1 MAKAKVDVK
10 QVKSVA
16 QKGGVKIPPAPQA
29 PVKVQKPEQLKKQA
43 QERAKKR
50 MKMLIRVA
58 IFAAVALVI
67 GLVVYLVKFH
77 GRMPKDAFNT
87 AVEYAYKSKTEK
99 FRGMFSSDSIALVEA
114 GDGNADE
121 SWAHLMNGIS
131 PTKKP
136 EVKSAKTEN
145 KKGIETA
152 HLTVLIDGE
161 DRNVYMVKEDG
172 AWKINLNVA
181 INPQKLTLPDNIPPE
196 YLQNFEYDE
205 DEAWWENPGEDED
218 GGDKGKGGKG
228 GGKGF
233 LSKIFKR

>member
-16 QKGGVKIPPAPQA
+16 QKGGVKVPPAP
-29 PVKVQKPEQLKKQA
+29 VRVQKPEQLKKQA
-43 QERAKKR
+43 EARAKAR

-58 IFAAVALVI
+58 IFAGVALII
-67 GLVVYLVKFH
+67 GLIVYFVKFH

-99 FRGMFSSDSIALVEA
+99 FRGMFSSDSIALVES
-114 GDGNADE
+114 GDGNAEE
-121 SWAHLMNGIS
+121 SWQHLMDGIS
-131 PTKKP
+131 PEDKP
-136 EVKSAKTEN
+136 KVKETKTEN

-152 HLTVLIDGE
+152 RMTVLIDGE
-161 DRNVYMVKEDG
+161 DRNIHMIKEDG

-196 YLQNFEYDE
+196 YLQNFEFDE
-205 DEAWWENPGEDED
+205 DEAWWENPSEEEDEE
-218 GGDKGKGGKG
+218 GSGKSGGK
-228 GGKGF
+228 KGF